1 MDEIVRLLP
10 QGGAWTI
17 LIVVLLLIFG
27 PLQIFSKEGAE
38 KLWLIGRIS
47 RWITQRQERSVER
60 ERQIKRSTVEDLR
73 ADLAALRADLDAE
86 QARSQKREEE
96 SRKREDMLQA
106 LLNESR
112 AYIVYL
118 TAWAREAQRM
128 AAEYGWHPPMK
139 RLKNP
144 EEHRDDPDS

>member
-1 MDEIVRLLP
+1 MDEILRLIP
-10 QGGAWTI
+10 SGGAWSI
-17 LIVVLLLIFG
+17 LVVVLLLIFG
-27 PLQIFSKEGAE
+27 PLQILSKEGAE
-38 KLWLIGRIS
+38 RLWLLGRIS
-47 RWITQRQERSVER
+47 RWFTERQERSIAR
-60 ERQIKRSTVEDLR
+60 ERQLKSDTVADLR

-96 SRKREDMLQA
+96 SRKREDMLQVM
-106 LLNESR
+106 LNESR

-144 EEHRDDPDS
+144 EEHKNDPDS

>member
-1 MDEIVRLLP
+1 MDEILRHLP

-17 LIVVLLLIFG
+17 LVVVLLLIFG

-47 RWITQRQERSVER
+47 RWFTQRQERSVER

-86 QARSQKREEE
+86 QARSKKRESE
-96 SRKREDMLQA
+96 SRKREDALQE
-106 LLNESR
+106 LLTESR
-112 AYIVYL
+112 AWGVYA
-118 TAWAREAQRM
+118 TAWAHEALRM
-128 AAEYGWHPPMK
+128 AAQYGWHPPMK
-139 RLKNP
+139 KFMSPDEFKN
-144 EEHRDDPDS
+144 DPDS